1 MGLKFLGPIEPA
13 REGGDKIEET
23 KGMNGQGY
31 SFESPWCLIA
41 VLFSQYKI
49 SSAPNI
55 FCGENGSIIS
65 SSR

>member
-41 VLFSQYKI
+41 MLFSQYKI

-55 FCGENGSIIS
+55 F
-65 SSR
+65 